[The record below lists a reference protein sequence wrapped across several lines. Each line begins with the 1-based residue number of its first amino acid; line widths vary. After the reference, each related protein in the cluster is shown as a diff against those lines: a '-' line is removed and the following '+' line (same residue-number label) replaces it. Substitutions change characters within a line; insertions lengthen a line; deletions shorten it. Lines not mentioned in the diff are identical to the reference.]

1 LEKSTFAIVIG
12 FAALAIGAVTFFV
25 LSQPNEIANPIL
37 VGTDRSYYE
46 SWNPATILVTVNIKT
61 EVYREGELVELQIVD
76 GNKTQYA
83 FYTTSQVQPG
93 ANVTYPL
100 KLDGIDVAAG
110 EYWVYGSYRGFE
122 SQTSF
127 QYEGFKPSTRVE
139 CQQSSLCTY
148 NVQIGDDIHPVNFRM
163 NGIIEDMVAN
173 IDVSYLSIELVA
185 HSAGSLQIAIP
196 REVNNAD
203 SEFVVFVNEVS
214 VDINEI
220 PVLAREWTKVMGISD
235 DPEKY
240 RILIIPIQSGTNQVE
255 IIGDYA
261 I

>member
-1 LEKSTFAIVIG
+1 
-12 FAALAIGAVTFFV
+12 
-25 LSQPNEIANPIL
+25 
-37 VGTDRSYYE
+37 
-46 SWNPATILVTVNIKT
+46 
-61 EVYREGELVELQIVD
+61 
-76 GNKTQYA
+76 
-83 FYTTSQVQPG
+83 
-93 ANVTYPL
+93 
-100 KLDGIDVAAG
+100 
-110 EYWVYGSYRGFE
+110 
-122 SQTSF
+122 
-127 QYEGFKPSTRVE
+127 
-139 CQQSSLCTY
+139 
-148 NVQIGDDIHPVNFRM
+148 M

-173 IDVSYLSIELVA
+173 IDVRYLSIELVA